1 MPPVG
6 VGAAANTRS
15 TIVALIAACAMFME
29 NLDSTVIST
38 ALPAIAHSFGAKP
51 VDLSLG
57 ITAYMMSLAV
67 FIPIS
72 GWVADRHGGRR
83 TFTAAIVVFT
93 LGSALCGVAGDLR
106 FFVLARIFQGMG
118 GAMMVPVGR
127 LMLIRLVDKS
137 ALVGAFAYLSLP
149 PLLAPLLGAPLGG
162 FIITFASWRWIF
174 FMNLPIGLLGIVLA
188 LLYIPEFG
196 ERIRTRLDLLGFFLT
211 SLSIVCVVLGLEFLA
226 RDDAD
231 YTLCLALLG
240 GGAAVGAVAVVHAR
254 SIADPLVDFSLL
266 RVPTFAACAVGG
278 ALFRVACGAMPF
290 ILPLMLQVGLGMS
303 AFLSGLLTLSSGI
316 GGLMMKSAAG
326 HILRRFGFRNVLL
339 GNGLIAAA
347 SLLLCAAIGPGMPV
361 WLIALVL
368 ASGGF
373 FRSLQ
378 FTALIAIAWADI
390 PPSRASAATSL
401 FGMLQQISFSGG
413 IAFGALLLH
422 AILASRGGVTPVSS
436 DFAWSFI
443 GIGGLAL
450 LNVASFLRLDRHAG
464 AELSGHAAPAPAA
477 SATRPTDKVL
487 RNPV

>member
-1 MPPVG
+1 MP
-6 VGAAANTRS
+6 NRS
-15 TIVALIAACAMFME
+15 TIVALVAACAMFME
-29 NLDSTVIST
+29 TLDSTVIST
-38 ALPAIAHSFGAKP
+38 ALPAIAHSFGSKP

-72 GWVADRHGGRR
+72 GWVSDRYGGRR
-83 TFTAAIVVFT
+83 TFTAAIVIFT
-93 LGSALCGVAGDLR
+93 LGSAFCGLAGDLR
-106 FFVLARIFQGMG
+106 IFVLARIFQGMG

-127 LMLIRLVDKS
+127 LMLLRLVDKS

-149 PLLAPLLGAPLGG
+149 PILAPLLGAPLGG

-174 FMNLPIGLLGIVLA
+174 FMNLPIGVLGIALA
-188 LLYIPEFG
+188 ILYIPEFG
-196 ERIRTRLDLLGFFLT
+196 ERIRTRLDTLGFLLT
-211 SLSIVCVVLGLEFLA
+211 SAAICCVVFGLELLA
-226 RDDAD
+226 RADAD
-231 YTLCLALLG
+231 YALCLALLG
-240 GGAAVGAVAVVHAR
+240 GGTALGAVAVAHAR
-254 SIADPLVDFSLL
+254 SVADPLVDFSLL
-266 RVPTFAACAVGG
+266 RVPTFAACALGG

-316 GGLMMKSAAG
+316 GGLMMKWAAG
-326 HILRRFGFRNVLL
+326 HILRRFGFRGVLL

-347 SLLLCAAIGPGMPV
+347 SLLLCAVIGPGMPV
-361 WLIALVL
+361 WLIMLVL
-368 ASGGF
+368 ATGGF

-390 PPSRASAATSL
+390 PPSRISAATSL

-413 IAFGALLLH
+413 IAFGALLLR
-422 AILASRGGVTPVSS
+422 AILASRGAATPSS
-436 DFAWSFI
+436 ADFAWSFI

-450 LNVASFLRLDRHAG
+450 LNVASFLRLDGQAG
-464 AELSGHAAPAPAA
+464 AELSGHAAPASPAR
-477 SATRPTDKVL
+477 STRKVL